1 MGATMKS
8 VQFSIIIAT
17 DREELRNFDGSLNGS
32 AIEACLK
39 REFDISTFNKDHYK
53 NLKKVERQI
62 KDSAGNVIG
71 ATFLEIDET

>member
-1 MGATMKS
+1 MGVTMKS

-17 DREELRNFDGSLNGS
+17 DREEFRNFDGSLNGS
-32 AIEACLK
+32 SIEARLK
-39 REFDISTFNKDHYK
+39 QEFDLSTFNKDHYK

-62 KDSAGNVIG
+62 KDSEGNVIG

>member
-1 MGATMKS
+1 MKS

-17 DREELRNFDGSLNGS
+17 DREEFRNFDGTLNGS
-32 AIEACLK
+32 AIEARLK
-39 REFDISTFNKDHYK
+39 REFDLSTFNKDHYK

-62 KDSAGNVIG
+62 KDSAGNIIG